1 MAFHPNY
8 ERRPLAASMDFPHFC
23 RRFSAAFL
31 GLFGLWFTPRVWA
44 QRAAQCDLA
53 PAVIAGVAATLV
65 GAYDIATAPGSARW
79 HNQHLTALTPMLR
92 VSPRSIGVGL
102 QFALRAPSKPL
113 RSFQPSQYLE
123 SRKSPSAALFL
134 SLGSTV
140 VPVSLGAALAA
151 TDGASGETAG
161 SLMAGGILV
170 GPSVG
175 HWYAGR
181 WGRGFATLGV
191 RLALGALGLAL
202 WARSEC
208 D

>member
-1 MAFHPNY
+1 
-8 ERRPLAASMDFPHFC
+8 MDFSHIC
-23 RRFSAAFL
+23 RRLSTALL
-31 GLFGLWFTPRVWA
+31 GLVGLGFTPRVRA
-44 QRAAQCDLA
+44 QGAAQCDLA
-53 PAVIAGVAATLV
+53 PAVITGVAATFV
-65 GAYDIATAPGSARW
+65 GAYDIATAPASARW
-79 HNQHLTALTPMLR
+79 HNQHLTALAPMLR

-102 QFALRAPSKPL
+102 QFALHAPSKARPSV
-113 RSFQPSQYLE
+113 RPAQPSE
-123 SRKSPSAALFL
+123 SRKAPNAALFL

-140 VPVSLGAALAA
+140 VPISLGAALAA

-161 SLMAGGILV
+161 SLIAGGILV

-181 WGRGFATLGV
+181 TGRGFATLGV

-202 WARSEC
+202 WARSGC